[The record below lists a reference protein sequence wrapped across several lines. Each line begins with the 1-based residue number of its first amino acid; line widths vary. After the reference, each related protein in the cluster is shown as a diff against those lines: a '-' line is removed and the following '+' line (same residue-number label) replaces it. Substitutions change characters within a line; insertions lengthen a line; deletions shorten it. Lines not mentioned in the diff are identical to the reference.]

1 MKKTCEYLSAI
12 RATFYS
18 CRQFCELNL
27 LHVLLL
33 DLTLEPAEAPRE
45 LLVEV
50 LLHVVGDPH
59 VGRLT
64 LYRVLPNEEYIAS
77 CDVYKT
83 YGFFQCCGSGS
94 ARIRI
99 HFGQLDPDPDPG
111 GPKLPTKVKK
121 IQVLKCQMFSFE
133 G

>member
-1 MKKTCEYLSAI
+1 MKKPANIFSHQRHILP
-12 RATFYS
+12 

-64 LYRVLPNEEYIAS
+64 LYRVLPKRKGILL
-77 CDVYKT
+77 
-83 YGFFQCCGSGS
+83 F
-94 ARIRI
+94 
-99 HFGQLDPDPDPG
+99 
-111 GPKLPTKVKK
+111 KLPLLHNNV
-121 IQVLKCQMFSFE
+121 
-133 G
+133 